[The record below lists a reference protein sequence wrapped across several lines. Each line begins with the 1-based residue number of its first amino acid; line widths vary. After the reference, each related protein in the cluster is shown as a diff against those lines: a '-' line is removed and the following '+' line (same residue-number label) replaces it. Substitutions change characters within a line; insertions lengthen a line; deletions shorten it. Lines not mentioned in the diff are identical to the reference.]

1 MPTKTAE
8 PYDFLAEMYD
18 DVMEHVNYV
27 QWASYIKT
35 LLSSEEHEANN
46 SDGGN
51 EMNDRRN

>member
-18 DVMEHVNYV
+18 DIMEHVNYV

-35 LLSSEEHEANN
+35 LLSSERKLQRFVDL
-46 SDGGN
+46 SCGTGSC
-51 EMNDRRN
+51 